1 MNTRQLNHLVG
12 QLEQLF
18 DRFLD
23 GPVWAIICGLALAG
37 YMMGVST

>member
-1 MNTRQLNHLVG
+1 MNTRQLNKFVTL
-12 QLEQLF
+12 LESTF

-37 YMMGVST
+37 YVIGVST